1 MVVPGAAARRGARET
16 WPVIVPLLVLVPTM
30 ATGPAASGILA
41 HANGFNWD
49 EAVMVL
55 APIVTVAALLALANK
70 RAGALQDSDPAEPS
84 EPSEP
89 TATATATDE
98 TTSGDRSA
106 P

>member
-1 MVVPGAAARRGARET
+1 
-16 WPVIVPLLVLVPTM
+16 VIVPLFVLVPTL
-30 ATGPAASGILA
+30 AAAQAAGRILA
-41 HANGFNWD
+41 HADGFNWD

-70 RAGALQDSDPAEPS
+70 RAGALQDPDPGEPADQS
-84 EPSEP
+84 V
-89 TATATATDE
+89 TDD